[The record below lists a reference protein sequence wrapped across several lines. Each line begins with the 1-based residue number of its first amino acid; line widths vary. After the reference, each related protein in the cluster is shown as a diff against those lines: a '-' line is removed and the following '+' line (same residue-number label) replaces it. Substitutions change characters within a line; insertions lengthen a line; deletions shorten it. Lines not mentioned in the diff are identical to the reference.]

1 VPVFRRRNNEEADR
15 KAAETME
22 KKYTWVD
29 VFKIALPIFV
39 EQILRSLMGT
49 VNTFMLSRV
58 SDSASAAVGV
68 ASQVLN
74 VVIIASFMMSS
85 GTAIIENQLLGAGK
99 NREAGKVMMN
109 TYSVTAALGIV
120 VSIFTVTFAEKL
132 IGFMGLS
139 PELTPDGTAYLKI
152 LGSTCL
158 FQFISSMTSTH
169 FRCHG
174 SSTIPM
180 IIVILTNI
188 INLAGSWLVVTGK
201 APVEGVRGIAYVR
214 MIAETVGLI
223 VILIMFA
230 RQKWDQETKDLTDI
244 DWKTVYEIFKTGVM
258 CSMEGICYM
267 LAQMVTTKFVTQ
279 FSTEVL
285 SAKIYTQTIN
295 NYPYI
300 AGICIGQAAQ
310 IISGHY
316 IGARKL
322 EEAHTFIRK
331 AFFAVLTFNLVG
343 GITCRLFCD
352 QLMGIFTQSE
362 EIKAIARPLFTIDII
377 TCIARSMNHSYVF
390 GLRGAGYVFWPMVIA
405 AAGIWILD
413 VGLGYLCITALGM
426 GVVGLWV
433 GQAADEWF
441 RGLLGMW
448 AWEKKKWYKTLPDID
463 SIKE

>member
-1 VPVFRRRNNEEADR
+1 
-15 KAAETME
+15 ME

-29 VFKIALPIFV
+29 VFRIAVPIFV

-85 GTAIIENQLLGAGK
+85 GTAIMENQLLGAGK
-99 NREAGKVMMN
+99 ERESGKLMMN
-109 TYSVTAALGIV
+109 SYSVTAILGFLM
-120 VSIFTVTFAEKL
+120 SILTVIFAREM

-139 PELTPDGTAYLKI
+139 EELTPDGTVYLRI
-152 LGSTCL
+152 LGSSCL

-180 IIVILTNI
+180 LVVIVTNI
-188 INLAGSWLVVTGK
+188 VNLAGSWLVVTGK
-201 APVEGVRGIAYVR
+201 TPVGGVEGIAYVR
-214 MIAETVGLI
+214 LISETVGLI
-223 VILIMFA
+223 MILSLFM
-230 RQKWDQETKDLTDI
+230 RQKWGQQTKDLFDI
-244 DWKTVYEIFKTGVM
+244 DWKTILEVMKVGIM

-267 LAQMVTTKFVTQ
+267 LAQMVTTRFVTG
-279 FSTEVL
+279 FSTDVL

-310 IISGHY
+310 IIAGHY
-316 IGARKL
+316 MGARKL
-322 EEAHTFIRK
+322 DEAHRFIRH
-331 AFFAVLTFNLVG
+331 AFIAVLTFNLVG

-352 QLMGIFTQSE
+352 QLMGIFTESE
-362 EIKAIARPLFTIDII
+362 TIKAIARPLFTIDII

-390 GLRGAGYVFWPMVIA
+390 GLRGAGFVFWPMVIA
-405 AAGIWILD
+405 AAGIWVLD
-413 VGLGYLCITALGM
+413 VGLGYVCTMALGM

-441 RGLLGMW
+441 RGLLGVW
-448 AWEKKKWYKTLPDID
+448 QFEKKLWHKTLPDID
-463 SIKE
+463 NMEK